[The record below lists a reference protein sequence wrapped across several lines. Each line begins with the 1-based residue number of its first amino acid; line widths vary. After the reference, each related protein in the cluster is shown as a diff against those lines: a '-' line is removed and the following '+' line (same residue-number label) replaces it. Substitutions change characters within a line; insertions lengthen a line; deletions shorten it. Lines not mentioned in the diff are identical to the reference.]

1 MLKQTAIVL
10 FTLVFYGA
18 QAGDAPLQDT
28 TSVETVAIKVTVVPK
43 VDISELKTEPRLQTN
58 KKLRSRKPVP
68 VSENKIQGVSQSPQT
83 SQIRSNSIS
92 EDTLQ
97 PKPLKRDIEIREDL
111 PKGPESFALK
121 RVYFLCGL
129 LMLIA
134 GIIITLFF
142 RTGAS
147 LMTGIILIISGFY
160 ILLYSLL
167 FWE

>member
-1 MLKQTAIVL
+1 MLKQTVIVL
-10 FTLVFYGA
+10 FTLVFYRA
-18 QAGDAPLQDT
+18 QAGIAPLQDT
-28 TSVETVAIKVTVVPK
+28 AAVETVAIKVIVVPR
-43 VDISELKTEPRLQTN
+43 VDLSELDTQPRLQAK
-58 KKLRSRKPVP
+58 KKLRSRKPV
-68 VSENKIQGVSQSPQT
+68 VSENNTQRISRSPKT
-83 SQIRSNSIS
+83 PQIRRDSNS

-97 PKPLKRDIEIREDL
+97 PKPLKPDVEIREDVR
-111 PKGPESFALK
+111 KAPESFALK